1 MIKNLKCDYC
11 AKEIVSNNYYESNNL
26 MYCEECGNLKLVNTN
41 DDLYVLQNF
50 YKDVYLD
57 DEISDLEIFEKRR
70 K

>member
-1 MIKNLKCDYC
+1 
-11 AKEIVSNNYYESNNL
+11 VSNIYYESNNL
-26 MYCEECGNLKLVNTN
+26 IYCEECGNLKLVNTN
-41 DDLYVLQNF
+41 DDFYVLQNF